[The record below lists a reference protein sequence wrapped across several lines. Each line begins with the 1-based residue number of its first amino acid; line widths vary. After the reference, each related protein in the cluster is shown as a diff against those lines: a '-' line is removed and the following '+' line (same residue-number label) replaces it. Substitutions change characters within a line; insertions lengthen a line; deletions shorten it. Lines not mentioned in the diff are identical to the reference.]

1 MVTTRDINDIQALK
15 PDEQVLVL
23 SLVRSFINSRDKIN
37 EDQERLAQMRQKY
50 ATKNPMTMDE
60 IDAVIRGE

>member
-15 PDEQVLVL
+15 PYEQVLVL

-50 ATKNPMTMDE
+50 VTKNPMTMDE

>member
-50 ATKNPMTMDE
+50 VTKNPMTMDE
-60 IDAVIRGE
+60 IDAVIRGK

>member
-1 MVTTRDINDIQALK
+1 M
-15 PDEQVLVL
+15 LVL

-50 ATKNPMTMDE
+50 VTKNPMTMDE